1 MNDFVKIRDFVTGSP
16 DFSKVEEVASY
27 TRGINVW
34 TEYQIKKNHNPIKL
48 RLNESSG
55 EMDIKGNV
63 GFFWNGHNLSFP
75 NSEFIEAIDYLSQ
88 LLSIDISKMKLVE
101 FDHSA
106 LVKLDQSPQSVIMN
120 HLFIKGHETKPQKA
134 GKYFLKPRVQLVKM
148 YDATRRI
155 KQIYSSTLR
164 KDILLQSGLVDG
176 SNLLRFEKKIL
187 NPHAYFKSQLTVD
200 DILKPDFIS
209 QLDNDLIDTYK
220 SIMKTGLIKIPEKK
234 KHLTSSTIP
243 LIIGK
248 ELGMIYDFDFDA
260 LMKERIREIPETI
273 LTKDDKKARM
283 RQIKANL
290 KKITSS
296 GLSQFDITVAL
307 SNSLKM
313 P

>member
-1 MNDFVKIRDFVTGSP
+1 MNDFVKIRDFATGSP
-16 DFSKVEEVASY
+16 DFSKVEFVSSY
-27 TRGINVW
+27 SRGKIVW
-34 TEYQIKKNHNPIKL
+34 TYYQIMKDHSPIKL

-55 EMDIKGNV
+55 EMLIEGNI

-88 LLSIDISKMKLVE
+88 LFKIDICKMKLVE

-120 HLFIKGHETKPQKA
+120 HLSIKGHETKPQKA

-148 YDATRRI
+148 YDATKRI
-155 KQIYSSTLR
+155 NQIYPLPVR
-164 KDILLQSGLVDG
+164 GDILLQSGLLDFN
-176 SNLLRFEKKIL
+176 NLLRFEKKIL

-200 DILKPDFIS
+200 DILKPEFIT

-220 SIMKTGLIKIPEKK
+220 SIMKTGLIEKPKNKKYVSCATLPLMLAKEYAIRLGVDCNEGLMQLIKEFPE
-234 KHLTSSTIP
+234 ST
-243 LIIGK
+243 
-248 ELGMIYDFDFDA
+248 
-260 LMKERIREIPETI
+260 

-283 RQIKANL
+283 RQIKANM
-290 KKITSS
+290 KRITSL
-296 GLSQFDITVAL
+296 GVSQYDISEDL
-307 SNSLKM
+307 SNSLKK